1 VVLAVVVGLQAEA
14 CIAGLVASPVV
25 AACFA
30 DTATVAAE
38 FVAVA
43 ALGVAAVCLLHL
55 VLHPF
60 LLIELLLHPLLLIEL
75 LLHPLLL
82 IELLL
87 HPLLLPHLM
96 LHPLFLIDLLLRPL
110 FLIDLL
116 LQPLFVLLL
125 RLVFFLLMLPLHPF
139 LHGLYLLYLLG
150 YFSQFTAGVDLLCLH
165 LSLFLWSLLVLPHGL
180 QDLSQLSGHLL
191 LLALELG
198 YQATGEREGAHQ
210 LLVDD
215 VEEAPP
221 LPLVIGRGPFSSW
234 SSTSSTSSFPT
245 SPTLFFSITFRPATH
260 RGAQRRFVKSE
271 TM

>member
-1 VVLAVVVGLQAEA
+1 M
-14 CIAGLVASPVV
+14 
-25 AACFA
+25 
-30 DTATVAAE
+30 
-38 FVAVA
+38 
-43 ALGVAAVCLLHL
+43 
-55 VLHPF
+55 
-60 LLIELLLHPLLLIEL
+60 
-75 LLHPLLL
+75 LHPLLL

-125 RLVFFLLMLPLHPF
+125 CLVFFLLMLPLHPF

-150 YFSQFTAGVDLLCLH
+150 YFSQFTAGVGLLCFH
-165 LSLFLWSLLVLPHGL
+165 LSLFLCSLLLPHGL

-234 SSTSSTSSFPT
+234 SSTSSFPT

-260 RGAQRRFVKSE
+260 RGAQRRFGKSE